1 MARRRLDL
9 ARIFTFG
16 GRVPASIGFILSVML
31 LSSVL
36 GWTNRSLLGAAALMP
51 VAILRGELWR
61 LVTWPF
67 FQDDPFTL
75 LFAGFMLWTL
85 GQQLS
90 YAWSERRFVMRFLG
104 YALGAGVVTTL
115 LALVWENAT
124 AVAHLGAWPVVNALL
139 VAWAMLYPDRQVN
152 IWGVL
157 PLTGRTLALLVAFGT
172 VLYAIASGLAAFTPH
187 LVAIA
192 IAWIQSRGFGGRRL
206 GHQAR
211 RWWADREAK
220 RRSKHLKVV
229 RKDGSSDDR
238 PRWLN

>member
-1 MARRRLDL
+1 VARRSPDL
-9 ARIFTFG
+9 ARLFTFG
-16 GRVPASIGFILSVML
+16 GRVPASIGLILAVML
-31 LSSVL
+31 VASVL
-36 GWTNRSLLGAAALMP
+36 GWTNRPLLASAALMP

-61 LVTWPF
+61 LLTWPF

-104 YALGAGVVTTL
+104 YTLGAGVVTTL

-124 AVAHLGAWPVVNALL
+124 VIAHLGAWPVVNALL

-157 PLTGRTLALLVAFGT
+157 PLTGKTLAMLVAFGT

-192 IAWIQSRGFGGRRL
+192 IAWIQARGMGGRRL
-206 GHQAR
+206 GSQAR
-211 RWWADREAK
+211 RWWAERDMK
-220 RRSKHLKVV
+220 RRTKHLKVV
-229 RKDGSSDDR
+229 RKDGPDDR

>member
-1 MARRRLDL
+1 MARRSPDF

-16 GRVPASIGFILSVML
+16 GRVPGSIGLLLVLMLGASI
-31 LSSVL
+31 L
-36 GWTNRSLLGAAALMP
+36 GWTNRGLLGAAMLMP
-51 VAILRGELWR
+51 VAILRGEIWR

-67 FQDDPFTL
+67 FQDDPLTL

-90 YAWSERRFVMRFLG
+90 YAWSERRFVVRFLG
-104 YALGAGVVTTL
+104 YTLGAGIVTTL
-115 LALVWENAT
+115 LALFWENAT
-124 AVAHLGAWPVVNALL
+124 AIAHVGAWPVINALL

-152 IWGVL
+152 LWGVL
-157 PLTGRTLALLVAFGT
+157 PLTGKTLAMLVAFGT

-192 IAWIQSRGFGGRRL
+192 IAWIQARGIGGRRF
-206 GHQAR
+206 GSQAR
-211 RWWADREAK
+211 QWWAERDMK
-220 RRSKHLKVV
+220 RRAKHLKVV
-229 RKDGSSDDR
+229 RKDGSDDR

>member
-1 MARRRLDL
+1 MARRSSDL

-16 GRVPASIGFILSVML
+16 GRVPASIGFILAVML
-31 LSSVL
+31 AASIL
-36 GWTNRSLLGAAALMP
+36 GWTNRSFLGAAALMP
-51 VAILRGELWR
+51 IAIRHGELWR

-104 YALGAGVVTTL
+104 YALWAGVVTTL
-115 LALVWENAT
+115 LSFVWENAT
-124 AVAHLGAWPVVNALL
+124 VIAHLGAWPVVNALL

-152 IWGVL
+152 LWGVL
-157 PLTGRTLALLVAFGT
+157 PLTGKTLALLVAFGT

-187 LVAIA
+187 LVAIG
-192 IAWIQSRGFGGRRL
+192 IAWIQSRGLGGPRI
-206 GHQAR
+206 GSQAR

-220 RRSKHLKVV
+220 RRAKHLKVV
-229 RKDGSSDDR
+229 RKDGSDDR